1 MGPDTVAWV
10 KQGSSRFWPC
20 VTRDLESVSEE
31 GLRREL
37 ANQIRRVQAKHPERC
52 ATGPAPN
59 MVLVEFLGS
68 HDFAWAQIHKIERY
82 RGQKD
87 APDGPTV
94 SADEYHEAVNRL
106 TGCAAAAACRL
117 PAAAPV
123 DPAAARLCRYTGAV
137 REAEEHCRAQRE
149 AAGKPQKKARPRPGP
164 GERASASKGR
174 ETKEERGGGSEKRQK
189 TELKAKPKGNSAE
202 VKQIAALNTAL
213 AKQMKAA
220 EKEKKPM
227 PSALSGRS
235 RRSSTMA
242 SSRATQQAEMVRQL
256 VGNT

>member
-1 MGPDTVAWV
+1 MECDLPRPEVVHVPSRTLPSGRVHPHIETVLGAASL
-10 KQGSSRFWPC
+10 KAFNG
-20 VTRDLESVSEE
+20 LLAVSEE

-106 TGCAAAAACRL
+106 TG
-117 PAAAPV
+117 
-123 DPAAARLCRYTGAV
+123 
-137 REAEEHCRAQRE
+137 
-149 AAGKPQKKARPRPGP
+149 
-164 GERASASKGR
+164 
-174 ETKEERGGGSEKRQK
+174 
-189 TELKAKPKGNSAE
+189 
-202 VKQIAALNTAL
+202 
-213 AKQMKAA
+213 
-220 EKEKKPM
+220 
-227 PSALSGRS
+227 
-235 RRSSTMA
+235 
-242 SSRATQQAEMVRQL
+242 
-256 VGNT
+256 

>member
-1 MGPDTVAWV
+1 MRHA
-10 KQGSSRFWPC
+10 R
-20 VTRDLESVSEE
+20 LESVSEE

-106 TGCAAAAACRL
+106 TGCAAACCL
-117 PAAAPV
+117 PGAAPA
-123 DPAAARLCRYTGAV
+123 DPAAARPAGTPAPSGRPRSTVG
-137 REAEEHCRAQRE
+137 REE
-149 AAGKPQKKARPRPGP
+149 AAGGRRESTPARPPAGGP
-164 GERASASKGR
+164 HQGR
-174 ETKEERGGGSEKRQK
+174 ETKRSAGAALRSGKGGGSRPRPLGGGEAGRAQH
-189 TELKAKPKGNSAE
+189 G
-202 VKQIAALNTAL
+202 VG
-213 AKQMKAA
+213 QMKAA
-220 EKEKKPM
+220 EKEKSR
-227 PSALSGRS
+227 PSALVGTAAA
-235 RRSSTMA
+235 RRVP
-242 SSRATQQAEMVRQL
+242 RATWPKW
-256 VGNT
+256 

>member
-1 MGPDTVAWV
+1 MAASSQAQAMGPDTVAWV

-106 TGCAAAAACRL
+106 TG
-117 PAAAPV
+117 
-123 DPAAARLCRYTGAV
+123 
-137 REAEEHCRAQRE
+137 
-149 AAGKPQKKARPRPGP
+149 
-164 GERASASKGR
+164 
-174 ETKEERGGGSEKRQK
+174 
-189 TELKAKPKGNSAE
+189 
-202 VKQIAALNTAL
+202 
-213 AKQMKAA
+213 
-220 EKEKKPM
+220 
-227 PSALSGRS
+227 
-235 RRSSTMA
+235 
-242 SSRATQQAEMVRQL
+242 
-256 VGNT
+256 